1 MIKKSKGNF
10 ISLLPFL
17 IFIFSYLGIG
27 LFFVINGKNDGFYMF
42 KSPIAVIIGIIFAF
56 ILISGDYY
64 EKISI
69 FLKGCGDENIILMC
83 MIYLLA
89 GAFSNV
95 SSKMGGV
102 EATVN
107 LGINLIPASLIS
119 LGVFLI
125 ACFISLSTWTS
136 VGTIVALGPIAV
148 GFAEKSSISLAL
160 IIGTLISGAM
170 FGDNLSVISDTT
182 IAATR
187 TQGVNMRD
195 KFKTNLAISL
205 PAMAVTVVLLLIF
218 ARPDKNLI
226 IEKEAFNFIK
236 VLPYIF
242 VLITAISGVNVFI
255 VLTCGIIFSGIIG
268 IIYGDFS
275 LLTFT
280 NHIYDGFTSM
290 FEIFLLSMLTG
301 GLASL
306 VKYGGGLDYLI
317 SKVKSFIK
325 SSKSA
330 EFGIGLITL
339 LTDAATANNTVA
351 IIVVGPVVRQISE
364 KYKVDPRRSAS
375 LMDIF
380 SAVMQGFIPYGAQVL
395 MAVSYA
401 GGKIN
406 VFSIMPYLWYQFAL
420 LFFAILSIFIPYAN
434 SYINNYPWDFEKWD
448 IQ

>member
-1 MIKKSKGNF
+1 
-10 ISLLPFL
+10 
-17 IFIFSYLGIG
+17 
-27 LFFVINGKNDGFYMF
+27 
-42 KSPIAVIIGIIFAF
+42 
-56 ILISGDYY
+56 
-64 EKISI
+64 
-69 FLKGCGDENIILMC
+69 
-83 MIYLLA
+83 
-89 GAFSNV
+89 
-95 SSKMGGV
+95 
-102 EATVN
+102 
-107 LGINLIPASLIS
+107 
-119 LGVFLI
+119 
-125 ACFISLSTWTS
+125 
-136 VGTIVALGPIAV
+136 
-148 GFAEKSSISLAL
+148 
-160 IIGTLISGAM
+160 
-170 FGDNLSVISDTT
+170 
-182 IAATR
+182 
-187 TQGVNMRD
+187 MRD

-364 KYKVDPRRSAS
+364 KYKVD
-375 LMDIF
+375 
-380 SAVMQGFIPYGAQVL
+380 QVG
-395 MAVSYA
+395 S
-401 GGKIN
+401 
-406 VFSIMPYLWYQFAL
+406 
-420 LFFAILSIFIPYAN
+420 
-434 SYINNYPWDFEKWD
+434 
-448 IQ
+448 